1 MEAKISLR
9 YNSAREAEA
18 ISEAVSPD
26 NLKVPRG
33 LEVTTRRKGITVIT
47 HIKCELRLET
57 FIATIND
64 LLSYIQVA
72 ERALGAVK
80 VHV

>member
-1 MEAKISLR
+1 MEARISLR
-9 YNSAREAEA
+9 YKTAREAEA
-18 ISEAVSPD
+18 VLEAVSPD

-33 LEVTTRRKGITVIT
+33 LKVITRRKGITVIT
-47 HIKCELRLET
+47 DIKCELRLET

-64 LLSYIQVA
+64 LLSCIQVA
-72 ERALGAVK
+72 ERVLGAAK